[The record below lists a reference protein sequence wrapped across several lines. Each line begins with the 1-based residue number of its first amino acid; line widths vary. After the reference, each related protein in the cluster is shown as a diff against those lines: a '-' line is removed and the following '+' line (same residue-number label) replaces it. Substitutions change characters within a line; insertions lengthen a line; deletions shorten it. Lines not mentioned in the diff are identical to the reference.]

1 VDFLAVPLLDDGRV
15 LGVFVVSFFRELEA
29 NVVDDATIAT
39 AGVGLAVLLI
49 GSLLAWRVAESV
61 LRPVRTVTQTA
72 RSITDTDFGR
82 RIDVRGNDEVAEL
95 AAAFNATLDR
105 LESAFVT
112 QRRFLNDAGHE
123 LKTPLTIVT
132 GHLELLG
139 EEPAEREATL
149 ALVLDE
155 LDRMSRIVNDLLLL
169 AKAEAPDFL
178 HLETVDVG
186 VLTDEVQTK
195 AAALAPRRWTV
206 DARGRGLVVAD
217 RQRLTQAL
225 MQLAENAAKQ
235 TEEDDEIAVGSRVE
249 DGEVRFWV
257 RDEGPG
263 IPAADQA
270 RVFTRFSRGAGTH
283 RGEGS
288 GLGLSIVQAIAQAHR
303 GRVELASSEG
313 EGATFTLVLP
323 VDQPESVRA

>member
-1 VDFLAVPLLDDGRV
+1 
-15 LGVFVVSFFRELEA
+15 
-29 NVVDDATIAT
+29 
-39 AGVGLAVLLI
+39 
-49 GSLLAWRVAESV
+49 V

-72 RSITDTDFGR
+72 RSITDTDLSR
-82 RIDVRGNDEVAEL
+82 RIDVRGRDEVAEL

-105 LESAFVT
+105 LETAFGA

-139 EEPAEREATL
+139 DDPVEREATV

-155 LDRMSRIVNDLLLL
+155 LDRMSRIVNDLLVL

-186 VLTDEVQTK
+186 ALTDEVRAK
-195 AAALAPRRWTV
+195 AAALAPRRWTL
-206 DARGRGLVVAD
+206 DARGRGVLVAD
-217 RQRLTQAL
+217 RQRVTQAL
-225 MQLAENAAKQ
+225 VQLAENAAKQ
-235 TEEDDEIAVGSRVE
+235 TGENDQIAVGSRVE

-263 IPAADQA
+263 IPLQEQE
-270 RVFTRFSRGAGTH
+270 RVFTRFARGAGAP

-288 GLGLSIVQAIAQAHR
+288 GLGLSIVRAIARAHH
-303 GRVELASSEG
+303 GSVELASDEG
-313 EGATFTLVLP
+313 SGSTFTIVLP
-323 VDQPESVRA
+323 VDQPEADRV